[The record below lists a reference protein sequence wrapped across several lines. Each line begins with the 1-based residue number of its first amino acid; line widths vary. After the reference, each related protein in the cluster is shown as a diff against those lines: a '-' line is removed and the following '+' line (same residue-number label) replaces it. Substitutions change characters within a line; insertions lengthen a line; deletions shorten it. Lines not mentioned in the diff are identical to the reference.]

1 MVLKNSVLIYEGE
14 KKRDSRIQRVF
25 LFIILFFYTNPTDEL
40 KELLFSVRDW
50 IQAYMIKQYIF
61 SKPKIKTQ
69 RNGNHKRNF

>member
-40 KELLFSVRDW
+40 KELLFSVRD
-50 IQAYMIKQYIF
+50 
-61 SKPKIKTQ
+61 
-69 RNGNHKRNF
+69 